1 MYLTHISNN
10 KMKSVFHT
18 VLQHYSLLLI
28 LGQSV
33 IRFVSTALPCQLLA
47 IFIKPLF
54 VMWANKLVEA
64 CDTRQQQQS
73 NKLFCTNTLLMW
85 CLILK
90 SWLWHWYYSCVDI
103 KTNND
108 DSYVQFFKSNV
119 GWGVLTLLWKNRANY
134 KERFYYCREISVRH
148 KAENSYWPTMICTVS
163 KYGNVHGQFR
173 QSLTARDF
181 HPVIKNNLYL
191 KLCWFV

>member
-1 MYLTHISNN
+1 MYLTHISKN

-18 VLQHYSLLLI
+18 ILQHYSLLLI

-73 NKLFCTNTLLMW
+73 TTNSFTLTH
-85 CLILK
+85 CYSGALILK
-90 SWLWHWYYSCVDI
+90 S
-103 KTNND
+103 
-108 DSYVQFFKSNV
+108 
-119 GWGVLTLLWKNRANY
+119 
-134 KERFYYCREISVRH
+134 
-148 KAENSYWPTMICTVS
+148 
-163 KYGNVHGQFR
+163 
-173 QSLTARDF
+173 
-181 HPVIKNNLYL
+181 
-191 KLCWFV
+191 